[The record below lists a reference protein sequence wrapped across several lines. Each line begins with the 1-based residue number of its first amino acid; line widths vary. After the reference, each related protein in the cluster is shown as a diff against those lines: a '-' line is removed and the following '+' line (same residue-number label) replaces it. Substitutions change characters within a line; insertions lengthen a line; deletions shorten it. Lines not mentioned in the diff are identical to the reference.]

1 MTNKGNWPTTFTTL
15 EHDSFL
21 GQIVCVADV
30 YPIWLI
36 LFYIM
41 SVAVE
46 LLCINVIRMTFR
58 KLLFS
63 YALQLAGDDHFYE
76 LGIMH
81 TEKITGGS

>member
-1 MTNKGNWPTTFTTL
+1 
-15 EHDSFL
+15 
-21 GQIVCVADV
+21 
-30 YPIWLI
+30 
-36 LFYIM
+36 M

-46 LLCINVIRMTFR
+46 LLCINVIRKTFR

-63 YALQLAGDDHFYE
+63 YALQLAGDDNFYE